1 MLSFYSTEWQD
12 GVCET
17 TGCKTLLSKLL
28 LLKKSNWFQ
37 REYKQFKLHYCKKTP
52 VVKLTVGQVFLHA
65 DAELSIRNID
75 NLFLFY

>member
-1 MLSFYSTEWQD
+1 MLSFYSTKWQD

-37 REYKQFKLHYCKKTP
+37 REYILFKLHYCKKP
-52 VVKLTVGQVFLHA
+52 VVTLAVGKVVLHA
-65 DAELSIRNID
+65 DAELAI
-75 NLFLFY
+75 